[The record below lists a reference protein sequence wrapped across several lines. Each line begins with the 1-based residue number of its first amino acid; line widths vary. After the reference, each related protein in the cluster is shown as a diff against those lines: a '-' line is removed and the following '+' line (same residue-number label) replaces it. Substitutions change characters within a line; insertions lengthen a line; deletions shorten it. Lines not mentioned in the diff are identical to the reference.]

1 MSKMSKKAR
10 VRTGIIV
17 CIAVIICALASVIA
31 TKAQLHDFNKIQS
44 KSSNYETALIS
55 EEKSVRQLP
64 FSLSAPMG
72 KAEKD
77 QNIKILAEKNGW
89 LKIMY
94 AEDGK
99 LKTGFIKSDEVYSR
113 QKEYVPAET
122 IDISTAKITAKVGDT
137 VNVDAKIFPRSSTE
151 KIIWSSSDE
160 NIAKVQDGKITITGT
175 GETQITAKTEKCT
188 RSVTVTAIKTDPE
201 FSFSQKSYTINLN
214 EKLNLKKALNA
225 SDKDVKWESSDSS
238 AISVDDGIIRAN
250 KSGAAI
256 ITASKNG
263 TATCCRIY
271 IKNANR
277 HASKALDLENSY
289 GNVYNY
295 HPSVCYFEN
304 GFCGYKYWCAYTPY
318 ENNDDFWEN
327 PHIEV
332 SNDLKN
338 WTVPKGF
345 KNPLEPVPPN
355 YERGNVYNSDTELV
369 YNTDTK
375 TLECWW
381 RFYDRPNN
389 RTVLKRK
396 TTKDG
401 VHWSSSEEML
411 VGELY
416 KYDFLSPAII
426 YENGTYKMWA
436 INQNTDHSLDYR
448 ESTNGKDWGKLRH
461 IKITYDDKGLANWHL
476 DVIHTAKGYEALIS
490 AYYPKENDRTHMD
503 LYYACSQDNEHY
515 TKAEKI
521 YSPSSSSSAFDNR
534 GLYRSSFLYANG
546 KYYMF
551 YSALNKKKG
560 PTGVGLIC
568 GKDIYTMS

>member
-1 MSKMSKKAR
+1 MSKANKKAR

-17 CIAVIICALASVIA
+17 CAAVIICVLASVIA
-31 TKAQLHDFNKIQS
+31 AKAQLHDFNKIQS
-44 KSSNYETALIS
+44 QSSNYETALIS
-55 EEKSVRQLP
+55 EEKSIRQLP
-64 FSLSAPMG
+64 FSLSAPIG

-77 QNIKILAEKNGW
+77 QNVKILAEKNDW

-94 AEDGK
+94 AADGK
-99 LKTGFIKSDEVYSR
+99 LKTGFIKNDEVYNR
-113 QKEYVPAET
+113 QSEYVPAET
-122 IDISTAKITAKVGDT
+122 IDISTGKITAKVGDT

-151 KIIWSSSDE
+151 KITWSTSDE
-160 NIAKVQDGKITITGT
+160 KVAKVQDGKITITGT
-175 GETQITAKTEKCT
+175 GTAQITAKTEKCS
-188 RSVTVTAIKTDPE
+188 RSIALTAINIDND
-201 FSFSQKSYTINLN
+201 FSFSEKSYTLNLN
-214 EKLNLKKALNA
+214 EKVNLKKVLKAA
-225 SDKDVKWESSDSS
+225 DGDVKWESSNSS
-238 AISVDDGIIRAN
+238 AISVDDGIIKAN
-250 KSGAAI
+250 KSGAAV

-263 TATCCRIY
+263 SVTSCRIY

-277 HASKALDLENSY
+277 HADKALNLQNAY
-289 GNVYNY
+289 GNIYNY
-295 HPSVCYFEN
+295 HPSVCYFKD
-304 GFCGYKYWCAYTPY
+304 GFGGYKYWCAYTPY
-318 ENNDDFWEN
+318 ENNDDYWEN

-338 WTVPKGF
+338 WSAPKGF
-345 KNPLEPVPPN
+345 KNPLEPVPSN
-355 YERGNVYNSDTELV
+355 YEHGIVYNSDTELV

-436 INQNTDHSLDYR
+436 INQNTGHSLDYR
-448 ESTNGKDWGKLRH
+448 ESTNGKDWGKIRH
-461 IKITYDDKGLANWHL
+461 ITITYDDKELANWHL

-503 LYYACSQDNEHY
+503 LYYTCSQDNENY

-521 YSPSSSSSAFDNR
+521 YSPSKSSSAFDNR

-546 KYYMF
+546 RYYMF

-568 GKDIYTMS
+568 GNDIYTMS

>member
-1 MSKMSKKAR
+1 MKKINKKVSVSTVA
-10 VRTGIIV
+10 
-17 CIAVIICALASVIA
+17 IICAAVVLCALACVIA
-31 TKAQLHDFNKIQS
+31 AKAQLYNFNKIQS
-44 KSSNYETALIS
+44 QNSNYETALIS
-55 EEKSVRQLP
+55 DEKSVRQLP
-64 FSLSAPMG
+64 FILSAPTG
-72 KAEKD
+72 KADKG

-94 AEDGK
+94 AADGK
-99 LKTGFIKSDEVYSR
+99 LKTGFIKSDAVYDR
-113 QKEYVPAET
+113 QNEYVPAET
-122 IDISTAKITAKVGDT
+122 IDLSAGQITGKVGET
-137 VNVDAKIFPRSSTE
+137 LSIDAKIFPRSSTE
-151 KIIWSSSDE
+151 KITWSSSDE
-160 NIAKVQDGKITITGT
+160 KVAKVQDEKITITGT
-175 GETQITAKTEKCT
+175 GTAVITAKTEKCT
-188 RSVTVTAIKTDPE
+188 RTVNVTAIENDPE
-201 FSFSQKSYTINLN
+201 FSFSEKSYTINLN
-214 EKLNLKKALNA
+214 EKLNLKKALKA
-225 SDKDVKWESSDSS
+225 SDSDVKWESSNSQV
-238 AISVDDGIIRAN
+238 ISVDDGVIKAQN
-250 KSGAAI
+250 NGAAV

-263 TATCCRIY
+263 TTTSCRIY

-277 HASKALDLENSY
+277 HADKALNLQNAY
-289 GNVYNY
+289 GNIYNY
-295 HPSVCYFEN
+295 HPSVCYFEG
-304 GFCGYKYWCAYTPY
+304 GFNGYKYWCAYTPY
-318 ENNDDFWEN
+318 ENNNDYWEN

-345 KNPLEPVPPN
+345 KNPLEPVPSN

-461 IKITYDDKGLANWHL
+461 IQITYDDKELANWHL

-503 LYYACSQDNEHY
+503 LYYTCSQDNEHY

-546 KYYMF
+546 RYYMF

-568 GKDIYTMS
+568 GRDIYSMS